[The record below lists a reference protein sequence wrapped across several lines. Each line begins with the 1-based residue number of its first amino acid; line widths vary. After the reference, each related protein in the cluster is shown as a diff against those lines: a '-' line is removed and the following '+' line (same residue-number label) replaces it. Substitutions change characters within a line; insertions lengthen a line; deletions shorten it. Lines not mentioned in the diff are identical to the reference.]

1 MSRPEIN
8 HFIKNVFTKEIALC
22 WKVSGGVGVMIY
34 NYVKF
39 RMGVDK
45 HGTYINGVPLSN
57 KYFYDNGICRESK
70 YLALRKLKNAG
81 LINVI
86 ERKGA
91 APIVKLLFKI

>member
-1 MSRPEIN
+1 MIPPKTN

-39 RMGVDK
+39 RVGADK
-45 HGTYINGVPLSN
+45 YGTYVNGVPLSN

-70 YLALRKLKNAG
+70 YLALRKLKAAE
-81 LINVI
+81 LINI
-86 ERKGA
+86 TERPGA
-91 APIVKLLFKI
+91 SPLVKLTFKS

>member
-1 MSRPEIN
+1 LSRPEIN
-8 HFIKNVFTKEIALC
+8 HFIKNVFIKEIALC

-34 NYVKF
+34 NYIKF
-39 RMGVDK
+39 RVGVDK
-45 HGTYINGVPLSN
+45 HRTYINGVPLSN

-91 APIVKLLFKI
+91 APLVKLAFKS

>member
-8 HFIKNVFTKEIALC
+8 HFIKNVYTKEIALC
-22 WKVSGGVGVMIY
+22 WKAAGGTGVMIY
-34 NYVKF
+34 NYLKF
-39 RMGVDK
+39 RIGADK
-45 HGTYINGVPLSN
+45 HGTYKNGVPLSN
-57 KYFYDNGICRESK
+57 KYFYENGICRESK

-91 APIVKLLFKI
+91 APIIKLLLP